1 MLGAH
6 KIQVPEKY
14 YPLGVKN
21 EGRFY
26 FNRKTRDFQRKR
38 SSEKNFCESYG
49 WGSPPPSESPSVVAW
64 KNQKIFPRNLAF
76 ALQTSISSHGDN
88 VVFVL
93 TSCPMKEQKTLILL
107 NGHLVTIDEYREW
120 IEDQQR

>member
-26 FNRKTRDFQRKR
+26 FKDETGDFRRKR
-38 SSEKNFCESYG
+38 SSEKNFFVNYERR
-49 WGSPPPSESPSVVAW
+49 SPPPSESPSVVA
-64 KNQKIFPRNLAF
+64 
-76 ALQTSISSHGDN
+76 
-88 VVFVL
+88 
-93 TSCPMKEQKTLILL
+93 
-107 NGHLVTIDEYREW
+107 
-120 IEDQQR
+120 

>member
-26 FNRKTRDFQRKR
+26 FKDETGDFRRKR
-38 SSEKNFCESYG
+38 SSEKNFCEYYG
-49 WGSPPPSESPSVVAW
+49 NGRPPPSESPSVVA
-64 KNQKIFPRNLAF
+64 
-76 ALQTSISSHGDN
+76 
-88 VVFVL
+88 
-93 TSCPMKEQKTLILL
+93 
-107 NGHLVTIDEYREW
+107 
-120 IEDQQR
+120 